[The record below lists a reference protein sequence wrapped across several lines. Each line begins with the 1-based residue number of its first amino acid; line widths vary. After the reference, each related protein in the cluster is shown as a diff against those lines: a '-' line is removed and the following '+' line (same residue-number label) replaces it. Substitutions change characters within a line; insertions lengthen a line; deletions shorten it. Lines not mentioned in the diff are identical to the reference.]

1 MTEKIPSIEE
11 LMNSDDA
18 EVANKASI
26 VQNILDSYK
35 NDEISASECKELL
48 EDTVRLDQ
56 VKAQANATTAM
67 SYLILGVSIITAAL

>member
-1 MTEKIPSIEE
+1 MTEQIPSIKE

-26 VQNILDSYK
+26 VQDILDSYK

>member
-1 MTEKIPSIEE
+1 MTEQIPSIEE